1 MAAPIKPALV
11 RAFGNDSW
19 AWVPAIAD
27 TTAPTTTELEAA
39 TAFNLSCSLFGE
51 QEGLGATTEKVTL
64 PRRLCETE
72 TFESNG
78 PTSYSMADLQVSF
91 DPQGAAASDGKQAWE
106 ALDDNATGFLVR
118 RQGKT
123 ATGVFET
130 GDFVDIVPAQLGVKV
145 PTKTGTGAD
154 GVYAFTVAVSVTD
167 TPEFNVA
174 VVAGV

>member
-19 AWVPAIAD
+19 AWVPAIANVA
-27 TTAPTTTELEAA
+27 APTALELEAA

-51 QEGLGATTEKVTL
+51 QEGLTASTEKVTL

-78 PTSYSMADLQVSF
+78 PTAYSMSDLQVSLS
-91 DPQGAAASDGKQAWE
+91 PQAASGADGKKAWE
-106 ALDDNATGFLVR
+106 SLDDNAAGFLVR
-118 RQGKT
+118 RQGKA
-123 ATGVFET
+123 ATDVFAA
-130 GDFVDIVPAQLGVKV
+130 GDFVDVVPAQLGVKV

-154 GVYAFTVAVSVTD
+154 GVYAFTVAVSITD

-174 VVAGV
+174 VV